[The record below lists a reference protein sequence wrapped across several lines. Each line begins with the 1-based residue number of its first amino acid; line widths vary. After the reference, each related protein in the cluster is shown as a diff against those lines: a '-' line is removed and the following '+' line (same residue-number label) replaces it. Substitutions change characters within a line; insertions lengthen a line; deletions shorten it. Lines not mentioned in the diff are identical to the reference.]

1 MQFNNIMWKKLDSIL
16 LWVPTNF
23 VFRESL
29 AFFTLAG
36 ILDDTKQIKNYG
48 LDILRDKATIVVYEN
63 ITADRED
70 GGINPDLHPL
80 VALFKT
86 HILGELP
93 LAAAQDALAQES
105 NTVAAEAI
113 PIIGIFAF
121 KRNRYSKP
129 FTGAYELLH
138 EEASTCERAAGRLLA
153 DVHFVFRPQWSIM
166 VSDHIGISG
175 RYVDRAFA
183 QNIGIS
189 TIVTPAIYFKA
200 SQAKIEWNWPH
211 HVMTPAQKKK
221 LFVYTGEPKFADFL
235 FPGHVNVVA
244 ITGPPCSGK
253 TVLAKRVAQYIN
265 GTICKE
271 EMPGVL
277 GKSLVYVGRA
287 ASAQDKQR
295 VVEWLSARNTHG
307 EAPNIVWLEMEV
319 PRVVAEFL
327 RNLRVQISARSCPEL
342 LPYAEF
348 KSYYRDLDSLSEAQ
362 VPSFITHMRF
372 PLILKKIKELDYV
385 F

>member
-1 MQFNNIMWKKLDSIL
+1 MWKKLDSVL
-16 LWVPTNF
+16 LWVPANYI
-23 VFRESL
+23 FRESL

-36 ILDDTKQIKNYG
+36 ILDDTKQIKRYG

-63 ITADRED
+63 ITADSADTDFDPE
-70 GGINPDLHPL
+70 LHHL
-80 VALFKT
+80 VASFKA

-93 LAAAQDALAQES
+93 PADMQSSQVEQVPNITATD
-105 NTVAAEAI
+105 TI

-129 FTGAYELLH
+129 FTGAYELLQ
-138 EEASTCERAAGRLLA
+138 EEATIHEHAAGRLLA
-153 DVHFVFRPQWSIM
+153 DMPFVFRPQWSIM
-166 VSDHIGISG
+166 VSDHIGVAG

-189 TIVTPAIYFKA
+189 TIVTPAIYFKT

-211 HVMTPAQKKK
+211 HVMTPTQKKK
-221 LFVYTGEPKFADFL
+221 LFAYTGEPRFADFL
-235 FPGHVNVVA
+235 FPGHINIVA

-271 EMPGVL
+271 EMPSVL

-287 ASAQDKQR
+287 ASAQDKQK
-295 VVEWLSARNTHG
+295 VVEWLSARNTYG
-307 EAPNIVWLEMEV
+307 ATPNIVWLEMEV
-319 PRVVAEFL
+319 PRIVAEFL

-342 LPYAEF
+342 LPYTEF
-348 KSYYRDLDSLSEAQ
+348 KSYYRNLDSLPGMR